1 MVLEGVSVDVDVML
15 ISDVPIALC
24 AILSDEDVSSSV
36 QYLDQLRGFIN
47 TSKKREK
54 EFKED
59 MYGQYGLTEFT
70 PVSYL
75 EEDGRVNCG
84 FVPYLDLLKTETS
97 DVQSKRNIANTVHVT
112 SLDGA
117 TTKLHVES
125 VHVIEHPLIAAI
137 MYYLRSNV
145 TGPGTDPV
153 LT

>member
-36 QYLDQLRGFIN
+36 QYLNQVRGFIN
-47 TSKKREK
+47 ASKKREE

-59 MYGQYGLTEFT
+59 MCRQYGLTKFT
-70 PVSYL
+70 PVSYQ

-84 FVPYLDLLKTETS
+84 FVPYFDLIKSETS
-97 DVQSKRNIANTVHVT
+97 DLQSKRNIQNTVHVT

-117 TTKLHVES
+117 TSKLHVES
-125 VHVIEHPLIAAI
+125 VHVIDNPLIAAL
-137 MYYLRSNV
+137 MYYLRKTV
-145 TGPGTDPV
+145 TGPGKD
-153 LT
+153 